1 MKAVLVM
8 FKPDGEARSFPV
20 TRSSTTLG
28 RGEECTLRIPV
39 DRVSRRHC
47 ELIQNNG
54 HLLIKDLGS
63 SNGTYVNGKRVVEAK
78 LKAGD
83 RLQVGPVIFTLQVD
97 GKPAKIKPIVSKP
110 AAPAAAD
117 EFTLKHPAEDE
128 SPVGAVSDEAG
139 LLEAGDEI
147 AADLIDSEL
156 VESDLSPIELGES
169 DLKQVDAADIEPHAA
184 APAAA
189 PPSPAP
195 QSPADADSDLP
206 ISDIDLMEGSGAV
219 GSESFGSML
228 EEIAAEED
236 SDDDLKPQA

>member
-28 RGEECTLRIPV
+28 RGDECTLRIPV

-117 EFTLKHPAEDE
+117 EFTLKHPSGEQ
-128 SPVGAVSDEAG
+128 SPPAVSDEAG
-139 LLEAGDEI
+139 LLEAADDV

-169 DLKQVDAADIEPHAA
+169 DLKQVDAAELEPEAA

-189 PPSPAP
+189 PPNPAP
-195 QSPADADSDLP
+195 RPPADADSDVP
-206 ISDIDLMEGSGAV
+206 ISDIDLMEDSGAV

-236 SDDDLKPQA
+236 SDDDLRPQP

>member
-28 RGEECTLRIPV
+28 RGDECTLRIPV

-63 SNGTYVNGKRVVEAK
+63 SNGTYVNGKRVVEAR

-83 RLQVGPVIFTLQVD
+83 RVQVGPVIFTLQVD
-97 GKPAKIKPIVSKP
+97 GQPARIKPIVSKP
-110 AAPAAAD
+110 AAPAVAD
-117 EFTLKHPAEDE
+117 EFTLKYPRDGDSPAA
-128 SPVGAVSDEAG
+128 PVSDEAG

-169 DLKQVDAADIEPHAA
+169 DLKQVDAAELEPEP
-184 APAAA
+184 APPRAA

-195 QSPADADSDLP
+195 QPAPDADSDLAM
-206 ISDIDLMEGSGAV
+206 SDIDLLEGSGAV
-219 GSESFGSML
+219 ESESFGSML

-236 SDDDLKPQA
+236 SDDDLRPQP